1 MTFYHGVYKMA
12 RTKMLQIRLNENE
25 LAILEQ
31 YAKQQNISMSEV
43 IRDYVK
49 SLKSTVEQS
58 SDQINLD
65 RSSRPKSS

>member
-1 MTFYHGVYKMA
+1 MA

-49 SLKSTVEQS
+49 SLKSIAEQS

-65 RSSRPKSS
+65 RSSRPKNS

>member
-1 MTFYHGVYKMA
+1 MA

>member
-1 MTFYHGVYKMA
+1 MA
-12 RTKMLQIRLNENE
+12 RTKILQIRINENE

-65 RSSRPKSS
+65 RSSRPKNS

>member
-1 MTFYHGVYKMA
+1 MA

-49 SLKSTVEQS
+49 SLKPIAEQS
-58 SDQINLD
+58 STQTNSNL
-65 RSSRPKSS
+65 SSHPKNS

>member
-1 MTFYHGVYKMA
+1 MA

-25 LAILEQ
+25 LTLLEQ

-49 SLKSTVEQS
+49 SLKPIAEQS
-58 SDQINLD
+58 SAQTALD
-65 RSSRPKSS
+65 HSSRPKNS

>member
-1 MTFYHGVYKMA
+1 MA

-25 LAILEQ
+25 LALLEQ

-49 SLKSTVEQS
+49 SLKPIAEQAS
-58 SDQINLD
+58 AQTALD
-65 RSSRPKSS
+65 HSSRPKNS